1 MTTRTGVRPV
11 TVDDLDLFSDDVLRS
26 TQAVQD
32 ELRELAPVVYLPA
45 CELWAITRY
54 DDIRSILN
62 DPAIF
67 SSQKVAFN
75 DRMNDIMVGT
85 TIATD
90 PPDHKQLRDALMEN
104 LTPRALRGLK
114 AEMEAK
120 GAAHV
125 RGLAGRGAFDGHSD
139 FARDFVLS
147 VVVDMIG
154 VQGEERDLLLV
165 WAEAALNAQGPLNER
180 GRAGL
185 PVAGGMFAWT
195 RGRLTAEDLRE
206 GSLGRGIFAAADRGE
221 IPYENRSILI
231 EQIVVAGMETTIA
244 ALGNATILLGRNP
257 EQYRMLREDA
267 TLIASA
273 FAEVLRTMAPLPVI
287 GRFVKDAVEVGG
299 TVIPAGAQVALLLS
313 AGNHDPRHY
322 KDPQMFDITRNPTD
336 HLSFGYGT
344 HGCAGQGLA
353 RMESHALIAALV
365 SQIKSFAVDEV
376 TPRLNNIGRPYERIA
391 IVDVVA
397 DS

>member
-1 MTTRTGVRPV
+1 MTTDTAVQPV
-11 TVDDLDLFSDDVLRS
+11 TVDDLDLFSDDVLLNTR
-26 TQAVQD
+26 AIQD
-32 ELRELAPVVYLPA
+32 ELRELAPVVHLPA
-45 CELWAITRY
+45 CDLWAITRY
-54 DDIRSILN
+54 DDIRGILS
-62 DPAIF
+62 DPSSF

-75 DRMNDIMVGT
+75 DTMNDIMVGT

-114 AEMEAK
+114 GEMEAK
-120 GAAHV
+120 GVAHV
-125 RGLAGRGAFDGHSD
+125 RSLAGRGAFDGHAD

-154 VQGEERDLLLV
+154 VQGEERDMLLT

-195 RGRLTAEDLRE
+195 RGRLAAADLRE
-206 GSLGRGIFAAADRGE
+206 GSIGRGIFAAADRGE

-244 ALGNATILLGRNP
+244 ALSNAIILLGRNP
-257 EQYRMLREDA
+257 EQYRMLRQDP

-273 FAEVLRTMAPLPVI
+273 FAEVLRMTAARSCPQARRSPCCSRRATTTRATTRIRRDSM
-287 GRFVKDAVEVGG
+287 R
-299 TVIPAGAQVALLLS
+299 PAIRPTTSLS
-313 AGNHDPRHY
+313 ATAR
-322 KDPQMFDITRNPTD
+322 T
-336 HLSFGYGT
+336 
-344 HGCAGQGLA
+344 AAQG
-353 RMESHALIAALV
+353 RGSHAWNRTRC
-365 SQIKSFAVDEV
+365 SQRSSRRSRASQSA
-376 TPRLNNIGRPYERIA
+376 R
-391 IVDVVA
+391 
-397 DS
+397 

>member
-1 MTTRTGVRPV
+1 MTTDTAVQPV
-11 TVDDLDLFSDDVLRS
+11 TVDDLDLFSDDVLLNTR
-26 TQAVQD
+26 AIQD
-32 ELRELAPVVYLPA
+32 ELRELDPVVHLPA
-45 CELWAITRY
+45 CDLWAITRY
-54 DDIRSILN
+54 DDIRGILS
-62 DPAIF
+62 DPSIF

-75 DRMNDIMVGT
+75 DTMNDIMVGT

-114 AEMEAK
+114 GEMEAK
-120 GAAHV
+120 GVAHV
-125 RGLAGRGAFDGHSD
+125 RSLAGRGAFDGHAD

-154 VQGEERDLLLV
+154 VQGEERDMLLT

-195 RGRLTAEDLRE
+195 RGRLTAADLRE
-206 GSLGRGIFAAADRGE
+206 GSIGRGIFAAADRGE

-244 ALGNATILLGRNP
+244 ALSNAIILLGQNP
-257 EQYRMLREDA
+257 EQYRMLRQDS

-273 FAEVLRTMAPLPVI
+273 FAEVLRMTAPLPVI
-287 GRFVKDAVEVGG
+287 GRFVKEDVEVGG
-299 TVIPAGAQVALLLS
+299 TVVPAGAQVALLLS

-322 KDPQMFDITRNPTD
+322 PDPQRFDATRNPTD

-353 RMESHALIAALV
+353 RMESHALLAALV
-365 SQIKSFAVDEV
+365 SQVESFAVGEV

-391 IVDVVA
+391 VLDVVA

>member
-1 MTTRTGVRPV
+1 MTTETAVQPV
-11 TVDDLDLFSDDVLRS
+11 TVDDLDLFSDDVLLN
-26 TQAVQD
+26 TQTVQD
-32 ELRELAPVVYLPA
+32 ELRELAPVVHLPA
-45 CELWAITRY
+45 CDLWAITRY
-54 DDIRSILN
+54 DDIRSILG
-62 DPAIF
+62 DPASF

-75 DRMNDIMVGT
+75 DTMNGIMVGT

-90 PPDHKQLRDALMEN
+90 PPDHAHLREALMEN

-120 GAAHV
+120 ASTHV
-125 RGLAGRGAFDGHSD
+125 RRLAESGSFDGHTD

-154 VQGEERDLLLV
+154 VQGEERGLLLT

-180 GRAGL
+180 GQAGL

-195 RGRLTAEDLRE
+195 RGRLTAADLRE
-206 GSLGRGIFAAADRGE
+206 GSIGRGIFAAADRGD

-231 EQIVVAGMETTIA
+231 EQIIVAGMETTIA
-244 ALGNATILLGRNP
+244 ALSNAIILLGRNP
-257 EQYRMLREDA
+257 GQYRLLRQDP
-267 TLIASA
+267 TLIVSA
-273 FAEVLRTMAPLPVI
+273 FAEVLRMTAPLPVI
-287 GRFVKDAVEVGG
+287 GRLVTKNVEIGG
-299 TVIPAGAQVALLLS
+299 TVVPAGVQVALLLS
-313 AGNHDPRHY
+313 AGNRDPRHY
-322 KDPQMFDITRNPTD
+322 TNPETFDVTRNPTD

-353 RMESHALIAALV
+353 RMESHALLAGLV
-365 SQIKSFAVDEV
+365 AQVESFAVGEV

-391 IVDVVA
+391 VSDVVTG
-397 DS
+397 S